1 MNAYETVLIID
12 PAVDEAGVD
21 KQVEKYSELIKKHQG
36 EIAMVE
42 KWGRRKM
49 SYPINSRREGFY
61 VCLQYTSPAAL
72 PAELNRNI
80 RLDESIL
87 RHLTIKGHMPSV
99 IAAAA
104 AALAAATPPVVVA
117 ETPAETAAV

>member
-21 KQVEKYSELIKKHQG
+21 KQVEKYSALIKNNQG
-36 EIAMVE
+36 EIVLVE

-49 SYPINSRREGFY
+49 TYPINSRREGFY
-61 VCLQYTSPAAL
+61 VCLQFNSPASL

-80 RLDESIL
+80 RLDESII
-87 RHLTIKGHMPSV
+87 RHLTIKGHVPSALV
-99 IAAAA
+99 AASLNPASPEAVPEAAPEAAA
-104 AALAAATPPVVVA
+104 V
-117 ETPAETAAV
+117 

>member
-21 KQVEKYSELIKKHQG
+21 KQVEKYSALIKSHQG
-36 EIAMVE
+36 EIALVE

-49 SYPINSRREGFY
+49 TYPINSRREGFY
-61 VCLQYTSPAAL
+61 VCLQFNSPASL

-80 RLDESIL
+80 RLDESII
-87 RHLTIKGHMPSV
+87 RHMTIKGHVPS
-99 IAAAA
+99 
-104 AALAAATPPVVVA
+104 VVVA
-117 ETPAETAAV
+117 APLSPGSPDAVPEAAPETANL

>member
-1 MNAYETVLIID
+1 LNAYETVMIID

-21 KQVEKYSELIKKHQG
+21 KQVEKYSELIKNQQG
-36 EIAMVE
+36 EMVLVE

-61 VCLQYTSPAAL
+61 VCLQYNSPAAL

-80 RLDESIL
+80 RLDESVI
-87 RHLTIKGHMPSV
+87 RHLTTKGHQPSV
-99 IAAAA
+99 MNVAVPAAPAAAEA
-104 AALAAATPPVVVA
+104 APEAPKA
-117 ETPAETAAV
+117 

>member
-21 KQVEKYSELIKKHQG
+21 KQVEKYSALIKSHQG
-36 EIAMVE
+36 EVALVE

-49 SYPINSRREGFY
+49 TYPINSRREGFY
-61 VCLQYTSPAAL
+61 VCLQFNSPASL

-80 RLDESIL
+80 RLDESII
-87 RHLTIKGHMPSV
+87 RHMTIKGHLPS
-99 IAAAA
+99 
-104 AALAAATPPVVVA
+104 VVVA
-117 ETPAETAAV
+117 APLSAASDVAPVVAAPEAAAV

>member
-1 MNAYETVLIID
+1 LNAYETVMIID

-21 KQVEKYSELIKKHQG
+21 KQIQKYSELIKNNQG

-49 SYPINSRREGFY
+49 TYPINSRREGFY
-61 VCLQYTSPAAL
+61 VCLQFNSPAAL

-80 RLDESIL
+80 RLDETII
-87 RHLTIKGHMPSV
+87 RHLTIKGHVPS
-99 IAAAA
+99 A
-104 AALAAATPPVVVA
+104 VVA
-117 ETPAETAAV
+117 AIPAPAAPEEAAPAEPAKA

>member
-21 KQVEKYSELIKKHQG
+21 KQVEKYSALIKSHQG
-36 EIAMVE
+36 EIALVE

-49 SYPINSRREGFY
+49 TYPINSRREGFY
-61 VCLQYTSPAAL
+61 VCLQYNSPAAL

-80 RLDESIL
+80 RLDESII
-87 RHLTIKGHMPSV
+87 RHLTIKGHVPSIV
-99 IAAAA
+99 AA
-104 AALAAATPPVVVA
+104 AALAPASPEAAP
-117 ETPAETAAV
+117 EAVPEAVNI

>member
-36 EIAMVE
+36 EIGLVE

-49 SYPINSRREGFY
+49 TYPINSRREGFY
-61 VCLQYTSPAAL
+61 VCLQYNSPAAL

-80 RLDESIL
+80 RLDESII
-87 RHLTIKGHMPSV
+87 RHLTIKGHVPSV
-99 IAAAA
+99 VVASP
-104 AALAAATPPVVVA
+104 LAAAGEAAPVVA
-117 ETPAETAAV
+117 APETAAV

>member
-21 KQVEKYSELIKKHQG
+21 KQVEKYSALIKNNQG
-36 EIAMVE
+36 EIVLVE

-49 SYPINSRREGFY
+49 TYPINSRREGFY
-61 VCLQYTSPAAL
+61 VCLQFNSPASL

-80 RLDESIL
+80 RLDESII
-87 RHLTIKGHMPSV
+87 RHLTIKGHVPSALV
-99 IAAAA
+99 A
-104 AALAAATPPVVVA
+104 AALAPAAPEAVPEA
-117 ETPAETAAV
+117 APEAAVV

>member
-21 KQVEKYSELIKKHQG
+21 KQVEKYSALIKSHQG
-36 EIAMVE
+36 EVALVE

-49 SYPINSRREGFY
+49 TYPINSRREGFY
-61 VCLQYTSPAAL
+61 VCLQFNSPASL

-80 RLDESIL
+80 RLDESII
-87 RHLTIKGHMPSV
+87 RHMTIKGHLPS
-99 IAAAA
+99 
-104 AALAAATPPVVVA
+104 VVVA
-117 ETPAETAAV
+117 APLSAASDAAPVVAAPEAAAV

>member
-21 KQVEKYSELIKKHQG
+21 KQVEKYSALIKSHQG
-36 EIAMVE
+36 EIALVE

-49 SYPINSRREGFY
+49 TYPINSRREGFY
-61 VCLQYTSPAAL
+61 VCLQYNSPAAL

-80 RLDESIL
+80 RLDESII
-87 RHLTIKGHMPSV
+87 RHLTIKGHVPSV
-99 IAAAA
+99 VAA
-104 AALAAATPPVVVA
+104 AALAPAAPEATPVVT
-117 ETPAETAAV
+117 EAAIV

>member
-21 KQVEKYSELIKKHQG
+21 KQVEKYSALIKSHQG
-36 EIAMVE
+36 EIALVE

-49 SYPINSRREGFY
+49 TYPINSRREGFY
-61 VCLQYTSPAAL
+61 VCLQFNSPASL

-80 RLDESIL
+80 RLDESII
-87 RHLTIKGHMPSV
+87 RHMTIKGHAPSV
-99 IAAAA
+99 LAVPLSAASDAAPAVTAPEAAA
-104 AALAAATPPVVVA
+104 V
-117 ETPAETAAV
+117 

>member
-21 KQVEKYSELIKKHQG
+21 KQVEKYSALIKNNQG
-36 EIAMVE
+36 EIVMVE

-49 SYPINSRREGFY
+49 TYPINSRREGSY
-61 VCLQYTSPAAL
+61 VCLQFNSPAAL

-80 RLDESIL
+80 RLDESII
-87 RHLTIKGHMPSV
+87 RHLTIKGHVPS
-99 IAAAA
+99 
-104 AALAAATPPVVVA
+104 VVVA
-117 ETPAETAAV
+117 AIPSPAGPEAAPEAAIEAAIV